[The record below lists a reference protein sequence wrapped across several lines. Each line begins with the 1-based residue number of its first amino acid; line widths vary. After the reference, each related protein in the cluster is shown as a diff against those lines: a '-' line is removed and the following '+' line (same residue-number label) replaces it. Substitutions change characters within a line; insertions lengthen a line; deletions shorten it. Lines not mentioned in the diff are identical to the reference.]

1 MKRATP
7 TEILSC
13 LDKTITT
20 SGINK
25 QTFIKARKLV
35 KDALPYVVERYKKGQ
50 YTLNFAYAISRLSKQ
65 DQAKLEPY
73 NWMTI
78 KGILQGLKLI
88 PDTIREKKINKQLE
102 KLNHE

>member
-1 MKRATP
+1 MIKHTP
-7 TEILSC
+7 TEIINSLN
-13 LDKTITT
+13 KTITT

-35 KDALPYVVERYKKGQ
+35 KDALPYVVERYKEGQ
-50 YTLNFAYAISRLSKQ
+50 YTLNFAYAISRLSKE

-73 NWMTI
+73 NWMSI

-102 KLNHE
+102 ELNHG